1 MPIYE
6 YKREDGTVFEIKQSI
21 TDEPL
26 TECPTTGQK
35 VERIISRTAEP
46 IFKGSGWASD
56 GYSSRKK

>member
-21 TDEPL
+21 TEEPL

-35 VERIISRTAEP
+35 VERIISQTAAP
-46 IFKGSGWASD
+46 IFRGKGF
-56 GYSSRKK
+56 YSTDYKSKK